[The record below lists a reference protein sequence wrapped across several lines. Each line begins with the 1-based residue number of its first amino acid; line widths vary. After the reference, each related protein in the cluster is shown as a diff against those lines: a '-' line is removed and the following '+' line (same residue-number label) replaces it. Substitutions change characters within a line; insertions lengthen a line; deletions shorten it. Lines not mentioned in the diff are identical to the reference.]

1 MIKLKWGS
9 RLKLW
14 ILLGLMTSLL
24 CIVIPPVTA
33 TNPIINSPQLPTSSH
48 NLGDLLQQGKVLYDG
63 GKFNEAIKVLQQAV
77 DNYRSQGDKLRQAV
91 GLSNIAL
98 AYQKLGLWQE
108 ADKTVRESLQL
119 LEGLKLNLVVLA
131 QILDIQGSIQLELGQ
146 AQEALT
152 TWQRAETIYKQ
163 VNDQS
168 GVVGDRIN
176 QAQAWQV
183 LGFYRRSLKILTE
196 LRSTLQAQPHSLT
209 KAVELRSL
217 GDTLQLVGDLEQ
229 SRQVLA
235 QSLEIAKSLQS
246 SAEMSAILFSLGNTA
261 RTQQNIPAALD
272 YYQQAAKLASTPITK
287 VQAAINQLSVLV
299 DTKQV
304 SLIDTLLPEIQT
316 QLVNLPPSQS
326 AIYARIHL
334 AQSLM
339 KMGSGIEKTQQSK
352 LYNDTAQ
359 LLATAVQQSR
369 NLDDK
374 RAEAYALGTLGS
386 LYEQTQQWSNAQEV
400 TQKALALTQ
409 IINAPDIN
417 YRWHWQLG
425 RLLKQQGD
433 IKGAITAYDTAISEL
448 RSLRSDLVAVNRDVQ
463 YGFKESVEPVYRQ
476 SVELLLQSRESD
488 PSKENLEKARQ
499 RIELL
504 QLAELDDFFRQ
515 ACINARTV
523 VLDDVVDK
531 DNPTSA
537 IIYPIILPQQLQ
549 VIIKIPQQPL
559 HRYVVNQSQQEVES
573 TLTEL
578 RAALL
583 EPEKEEE
590 VQALAKKVYDW
601 LIPADIESNLAKRKV
616 NTLVFVLDGALRNI
630 PMAALYDGE
639 KYLVEKYAVALSLGL
654 QLITPK
660 SLVPAPLNVL
670 AAGLVQPPKGYP
682 KFSRL
687 PEIQSEFNLIAQS
700 GVSTK
705 QLLDKDFTSTT
716 LEKNVNTTT
725 FNVLHLATHGQ
736 FSSRPEDTFIL
747 ANDGP
752 INVLQF
758 DNLLRR
764 QDETRSQSLEML
776 VLSACETAT
785 GDNRATLGLAGA
797 SVKAGAKSTIAS
809 LWHINDKSTSI
820 LIGEFY
826 RELVKNKV
834 TKAEAL
840 RLAQVKLFR
849 DYPNY
854 SRPGYWAPYILVG
867 NWL

>member
-1 MIKLKWGS
+1 MIKF
-9 RLKLW
+9 KLGDRW
-14 ILLGLMTSLL
+14 KSLIILGLMTSLL

-33 TNPIINSPQLPTSSH
+33 TNPKINSPQLQTEQYNP
-48 NLGDLLQQGKVLYDG
+48 GDWLQEGKTLYDAG
-63 GKFNEAIKVLQQAV
+63 RFAEAIKVLQQAV
-77 DNYRSQGDKLRQAV
+77 DNYRSQGNKLRQAV
-91 GLSNIAL
+91 GLSNLAL

-119 LEGLKLNLVVLA
+119 LEGVKLNPVVLA

-146 AQEALT
+146 AEQALA
-152 TWQRAETIYKQ
+152 TWQRAEGIYKQ

-168 GVVGDRIN
+168 GVVSDRIN

-196 LRSTLQAQPHSLT
+196 LRSTLQAQPNSLT

-235 QSLEIAKSLQS
+235 QSLEIAKGLQS
-246 SAEMSAILFSLGNTA
+246 SAEMSATLFSLGNTA

-287 VQAAINQLSVLV
+287 IQAAINQLSLLV
-299 DTKQV
+299 ETRQV
-304 SLIDTLLPEIQT
+304 SVIETLLPQIQT

-334 AQSLM
+334 AQNLM
-339 KMGSGIEKTQQSK
+339 KLGSGTEKTQQSK
-352 LYNDTAQ
+352 LFNDTAQ

-400 TQKALALTQ
+400 TQKALVLTQ
-409 IINAPDIN
+409 TINAPDIN
-417 YRWHWQLG
+417 YRWYWQLG
-425 RLLKQQGD
+425 RLLKKQGD

-463 YGFKESVEPVYRQ
+463 YSFKESVEPVYRQ
-476 SVELLLQSRESD
+476 SVELLLQSS
-488 PSKENLEKARQ
+488 PNLKNLEIARQ
-499 RIELL
+499 RIESL

-523 VLDDVVDK
+523 VLDEMVDK

-578 RAALL
+578 REALL

-590 VQALAKKVYDW
+590 VQTLAKKVYDW
-601 LIPADIESNLAKRKV
+601 LIPAEIETNLAKINV

-630 PMAALYDGE
+630 PMAALYDGQ

-654 QLITPK
+654 QLIAPK
-660 SLVPAPLNVL
+660 SLTQAPLNVL
-670 AAGLVQPPKGYP
+670 AAGLVQPPKAFQ
-682 KFSRL
+682 KFPPL
-687 PEIQSEFNLIAQS
+687 PEIQSELNLIAQA
-700 GVSTK
+700 GISTR
-705 QLLDKDFTSTT
+705 QLLNNDFTSNA
-716 LEKNVNTTT
+716 LEKNVNTKT

-764 QDETRSQSLEML
+764 QDATPSQSLEML

-797 SVKAGAKSTIAS
+797 SVKAGARSTLAS
-809 LWHINDKSTSI
+809 LWHINDKSTAI

-840 RLAQVKLFR
+840 RHAQIKLLR